1 MAAYRKDLMLKDK
14 VAIVTGGSRG
24 IGKAVVKALLQ
35 KGTKVVIAARTKSEI
50 DSSLKELSSQGQII
64 GIQTDVSKEEEVQNL
79 LQGTLKKYHSLDIL
93 VNAAG
98 IQGPIGPLSE
108 VKVEDWVYNL
118 HVNLIGTVL
127 CCKAALPTMISQK
140 KGKIINFSGG
150 GATSPRPNFS
160 AYACS
165 KAAIVRFT
173 EVLAMEVK
181 DYGINVN
188 VIAPGGVNTHM
199 LDEILAAGEAAGEE
213 LTEAKKRK
221 TQGGMSADL
230 AAELVLFLASEAS
243 NGLTGKLISAP
254 HDDWRAWDR
263 GRITD
268 LMSGPWL
275 TLRRLDSFT
284 LGPLIDKLKGSGD
297 CQKK

>member
-1 MAAYRKDLMLKDK
+1 MKKVWMLKDK

-98 IQGPIGPLSE
+98 IQGPIGPLRE
-108 VKVEDWVYNL
+108 VKVGDWVYNL

-127 CCKAALPTMISQK
+127 CCKTALPTMISQK

>member
-1 MAAYRKDLMLKDK
+1 MPRDK
-14 VAIVTGGSRG
+14 VAVVTGGSRG
-24 IGKAVVKALLQ
+24 IGKAVAKALLRE
-35 KGTKVVIAARTKSEI
+35 GAKVVIAARSEGEI
-50 DSSLKELSSQGQII
+50 NNSVKELSLLGQII
-64 GIQTDVSKEEEVQNL
+64 GVPTDVSKQEEVQNL
-79 LQGTLKKYHSLDIL
+79 IEKALRQYHSINIL

-98 IQGPIGPLSE
+98 IQGPIGRLTE
-108 VKVEDWVYNL
+108 VKVEDWVDNL

-150 GATSPRPNFS
+150 GATSPRPKFS

-173 EVLAMEVK
+173 ETLALEVK
-181 DYGINVN
+181 DSGIDINA
-188 VIAPGGVNTHM
+188 IAPGGVNTRM
-199 LDEILAAGEAAGEE
+199 LDEVLAAGSAAGEE
-213 LTEAKKRK
+213 LMEAKRRK
-221 TQGGMSADL
+221 AQGGMP
-230 AAELVLFLASEAS
+230 AELAGELVVFLVSEVS

-254 HDDWRAWDR
+254 HDDWRAWNR
-263 GRITD
+263 GRIGE

-284 LGPLIDKLKGSGD
+284 LAPLIDKLKGSGD
-297 CQKK
+297 

>member
-1 MAAYRKDLMLKDK
+1 MKKVWMLKDK

-24 IGKAVVKALLQ
+24 IGKAIAKAFLRE
-35 KGTKVVIAARTKSEI
+35 GAKVVIAARSELEI
-50 DSSLKELSSQGQII
+50 NNSVKELSSQGQII
-64 GIQTDVSKEEEVQNL
+64 GIPTDVSKQEEVQNL
-79 LQGTLKKYHSLDIL
+79 RQETLRQYQSLDIL

-98 IQGPIGPLSE
+98 IQGPIGPLAE
-108 VKVEDWVYNL
+108 VEIQDWVYNL

-181 DYGINVN
+181 DYGIDVN
-188 VIAPGGVNTHM
+188 VIAPGAVNTRM
-199 LDEILAAGEAAGEE
+199 LDEILAAGLADGEE
-213 LTEAKKRK
+213 LIEAKKRK

-254 HDDWRAWDR
+254 HDDWRAWD
-263 GRITD
+263 GKRIGE

-284 LGPLIDKLKGSGD
+284 LDPLTDKLKGSGD

>member
-1 MAAYRKDLMLKDK
+1 MA
-14 VAIVTGGSRG
+14 VVTGGSRG
-24 IGKAVVKALLQ
+24 IGKAVAKALLRE
-35 KGTKVVIAARTKSEI
+35 GAKVVIAARSEGEI
-50 DSSLKELSSQGQII
+50 NNSVKELSLLGQII
-64 GIQTDVSKEEEVQNL
+64 GVPTDVSKQEEVQNL
-79 LQGTLKKYHSLDIL
+79 IEKALRQYHSINIL

-98 IQGPIGPLSE
+98 IQGPIGRLTE
-108 VKVEDWVYNL
+108 VKVEDWVDNL

-150 GATSPRPNFS
+150 GATSPRPKFS

-173 EVLAMEVK
+173 ETLALEVK
-181 DYGINVN
+181 DSGIDINA
-188 VIAPGGVNTHM
+188 IAPGGVNTRM
-199 LDEILAAGEAAGEE
+199 LDEVLAAGSAAGEE
-213 LTEAKKRK
+213 LMEAKRRK
-221 TQGGMSADL
+221 AQGGMP
-230 AAELVLFLASEAS
+230 AELAGELVVFLVSEVS

-254 HDDWRAWDR
+254 HDDWRAWNR
-263 GRITD
+263 GRIGE

-284 LGPLIDKLKGSGD
+284 LAPLIDKLKGSGD
-297 CQKK
+297 